1 MASIQ
6 VVNSMEK
13 SHKTLTVQRA
23 RALTT
28 SALWKTKGGTMRSF
42 HDLEAFQTTYD
53 VSLAVMKRVVP
64 FIPDSESRL
73 REHLAEIVK
82 DIPCMIA
89 SEAEGGYFKEGKNP
103 DSLALNFIGEAM
115 VLIKYCRDLHERHI
129 NRELCNELIALYEQA
144 RDGLRGREEKTGEEE
159 KNETVRN

>member
-1 MASIQ
+1 M
-6 VVNSMEK
+6 
-13 SHKTLTVQRA
+13 RA
-23 RALTT
+23 
-28 SALWKTKGGTMRSF
+28 F

-53 VSLAVMKRVVP
+53 VSLTVMKRVVP
-64 FIPDSESRL
+64 FIPDNECRL
-73 REHLAEIVK
+73 REHLSEIVK

-144 RDGLRGREEKTGEEE
+144 RGELRGQTAKDCEEGRY
-159 KNETVRN
+159 ETVRS

>member
-1 MASIQ
+1 
-6 VVNSMEK
+6 
-13 SHKTLTVQRA
+13 
-23 RALTT
+23 
-28 SALWKTKGGTMRSF
+28 MRSF

-64 FIPDSESRL
+64 FIPDNESRL

-89 SEAEGGYFKEGKNP
+89 SEVEGGYFKEGKNP

-129 NRELCNELIALYEQA
+129 NRELCNELLSRYEQA
-144 RDGLRGREEKTGEEE
+144 RGELRGHAAEDDEEGKY
-159 KNETVRN
+159 ETVRN